1 MDIELIKG
9 CVYGHLTID
18 DELEIEMTD
27 EQRRE
32 IKKKICEWILN
43 EETSLNTL
51 LITLIDR
58 YHDSYECDSEPC
70 ECCGD
75 YVETFKWKL

>member
-1 MDIELIKG
+1 MDIELTRG

-18 DELEIEMTD
+18 DKLEIEMTD

-51 LITLIDR
+51 LRALIDH

-75 YVETFKWKL
+75 YVETYKWKL